1 MPLLLEMAREGLIVS
16 ELVQYDEQSSALRF
30 YHGGDYMID
39 SLSQEEIEEKR
50 AVPEDYATIGLSRG
64 TYFHLLDIAQDHTR
78 MVEEN
83 RQLQILAEGSFNSGV
98 QMMAERDALRA
109 EVERLQGYIDERDV
123 EIVRLHHARAD
134 ALNAANARI
143 EKLERVRKAAQSLSL
158 AVDDP
163 HACAVIDSDNR
174 LLKAAL
180 AALAACDEEGGK

>member
-1 MPLLLEMAREGLIVS
+1 MTERVEPLTQDQLAVWR
-16 ELVQYDEQSSALRF
+16 DE
-30 YHGGDYMID
+30 
-39 SLSQEEIEEKR
+39 
-50 AVPEDYATIGLSRG
+50 YATREPPWSRPRIDIPD
-64 TYFHLLDIAQDHTR
+64 HVRSRLLDIAEDHAR
-78 MVEEN
+78 LV
-83 RQLQILAEGSFNSGV
+83 
-98 QMMAERDALRA
+98 AERDALRA